1 MIAGYHGKEYS
12 LNELRE
18 KSRITKRGVSFLG
31 LYDAAESIGLE
42 PTGVKVTFE
51 QLIKEVPKPCIVHWE
66 KRHFIV
72 VSSIKRNVVK
82 VADPALGLVRYP
94 VRQFKN
100 GWLSTTYNEEP
111 IGFVLIFNPT
121 QKLLEDQPVPLDSKV
136 SLKFILDYFNP
147 YRRELYR
154 VFLFLLI
161 GSGALLLLPFLSKA
175 IVDKGLGNDNLSFIS
190 LLLIAQLL
198 LVLGKTGLEY
208 IRSWLILHMTSRINY
223 QLLSD
228 YLTKLLKLPISFYET
243 KRTGDI
249 LQRIGDH
256 SRIETFF
263 THSGLS
269 FLFSLVNIVVLCIAL
284 CCYSLIILMVFIVCG
299 CLYLVW
305 IRLFL
310 SKRAELD
317 HNRFQEHSENQN
329 LLIQLISGVSEI
341 QINNCQRSKKRI
353 WGAIQNR
360 TLNTK
365 LASLALTQSTHS
377 GSVLINEIRNLLITF
392 LAANYVINGQVTLGE
407 MFAIQFIAGQLIGPV
422 EQVVTFTYGLQDA
435 KLSLERLS
443 EVHAFPAD
451 SDRKPT
457 AISIIPCDK
466 TFKVKEVSFHY
477 EGPRSPKVLD
487 NITME
492 IPAKKVTAIVGAS
505 GSGKTTLIK
514 LLMGI
519 YQPSLGVISLGDI
532 PIHLL
537 DPELYRSSFGAVMQN
552 GYLFSD
558 SIASNI
564 CLSDEPI
571 DSTRLFDAG
580 RIANVE
586 EFLKNNPLGYNTE
599 IGLEGMGLSQ
609 GQKQRILIAR
619 AVYKSPEILFFDEA
633 TNSLDADNEKIIQ
646 TNLQPFYMG
655 RTVVIV
661 AHRLS
666 TVMNADRIFVL
677 DKGRLVE
684 TGTHGSLVNSR
695 GVYYNLVK
703 NQIELRL

>member
-1 MIAGYHGKEYS
+1 
-12 LNELRE
+12 
-18 KSRITKRGVSFLG
+18 
-31 LYDAAESIGLE
+31 
-42 PTGVKVTFE
+42 
-51 QLIKEVPKPCIVHWE
+51 
-66 KRHFIV
+66 
-72 VSSIKRNVVK
+72 
-82 VADPALGLVRYP
+82 
-94 VRQFKN
+94 
-100 GWLSTTYNEEP
+100 
-111 IGFVLIFNPT
+111 
-121 QKLLEDQPVPLDSKV
+121 
-136 SLKFILDYFNP
+136 
-147 YRRELYR
+147 
-154 VFLFLLI
+154 
-161 GSGALLLLPFLSKA
+161 
-175 IVDKGLGNDNLSFIS
+175 
-190 LLLIAQLL
+190 
-198 LVLGKTGLEY
+198 
-208 IRSWLILHMTSRINY
+208 
-223 QLLSD
+223 
-228 YLTKLLKLPISFYET
+228 
-243 KRTGDI
+243 
-249 LQRIGDH
+249 
-256 SRIETFF
+256 
-263 THSGLS
+263 
-269 FLFSLVNIVVLCIAL
+269 
-284 CCYSLIILMVFIVCG
+284 
-299 CLYLVW
+299 
-305 IRLFL
+305 
-310 SKRAELD
+310 
-317 HNRFQEHSENQN
+317 
-329 LLIQLISGVSEI
+329 
-341 QINNCQRSKKRI
+341 
-353 WGAIQNR
+353 
-360 TLNTK
+360 
-365 LASLALTQSTHS
+365 
-377 GSVLINEIRNLLITF
+377 
-392 LAANYVINGQVTLGE
+392 
-407 MFAIQFIAGQLIGPV
+407 
-422 EQVVTFTYGLQDA
+422 
-435 KLSLERLS
+435 
-443 EVHAFPAD
+443 
-451 SDRKPT
+451 
-457 AISIIPCDK
+457 
-466 TFKVKEVSFHY
+466 
-477 EGPRSPKVLD
+477 
-487 NITME
+487 ME